1 MFLGTKAKPG
11 WLEGP
16 FQLMCCGQEPVR
28 LQGWKSEEK
37 PNNIT
42 SRAAFQTPSFS
53 ERRRRRK
60 EDLISKKKL
69 AGFFKGGCL
78 FGRPPDRTGRGET
91 DRWELFSPLKRW
103 GTVFFVSTL
112 NDPDQKHMYIFPLYV
127 TSDTTVDQ

>member
-16 FQLMCCGQEPVR
+16 FQLMRCGQEPVR
-28 LQGWKSEEK
+28 LQGWKSEQK
-37 PNNIT
+37 QNNIT

-53 ERRRRRK
+53 ERRK

-78 FGRPPDRTGRGET
+78 FGRPPDRADRGET
-91 DRWELFSPLKRW
+91 DRWELFSPL
-103 GTVFFVSTL
+103 G
-112 NDPDQKHMYIFPLYV
+112 
-127 TSDTTVDQ
+127 